1 MARKKEEIEE
11 VTEVTEEK
19 TSSSAEEMVDKMMR
33 NDAVAEFLG
42 DLVRTYEKRRFEM
55 LSKEE
60 QAKVYHNEHIAGGK
74 GKRKTEKDLMKE
86 EAEELRLAA
95 QSVPPTILTGTIYGY
110 ETSETLG
117 VPLVLV
123 TRENKPN
130 FVIKIPVSQ
139 LFMYDPKTYEGEAGK
154 RALAYELNSRVNSEI
169 EFVVYNVIEADRLAL
184 ASRLKAMELRSKNYY
199 KPRKNKKK
207 AEIEEGSRTFA
218 KVVSVKNNR
227 VKVEING
234 IETEMPSEE
243 LSWRA
248 LEDLRNEFQV
258 GQEFEVIVHDI
269 EEVEYETLGQTYKL
283 YTATASRREALPNP
297 AELFYSQFKIGQRI
311 GGIIKAQNEH
321 GVFVDL
327 AGKMD
332 VLCPPPAVGKPVRGD
347 KCIIEITKMEDKT
360 KRLFGRFVS

>member
-1 MARKKEEIEE
+1 MPKKKDAEE
-11 VTEVTEEK
+11 VVMET
-19 TSSSAEEMVDKMMR
+19 TSSVVEEMVDKMME
-33 NDAVAEFLG
+33 NDAALEL
-42 DLVRTYEKRRFEM
+42 LVNLTKTFEKRRFNM
-55 LSKEE
+55 LSKDE

-74 GKRKTEKDLMKE
+74 DGRKTEVDLMKE

-95 QSVPPTILTGTIYGY
+95 QSVPPTILKGTIYGY
-110 ETSETLG
+110 ETSDTLG
-117 VPLVLV
+117 VPMVLV
-123 TRENKPN
+123 TREDRPN

-139 LFMYDPKTYEGEAGK
+139 LFMYDEKQYDGEEGR
-154 RALAYELNSRVNSEI
+154 RALAYELNSRMNSEI
-169 EFVVYNVIEADRLAL
+169 EFVVYDVLEAEKLAI
-184 ASRLKAMELRSKNYY
+184 ASRLKAMELRAKSFY
-199 KPRKNKKK
+199 KARKGKKK

-227 VKVEING
+227 VKVEMSG
-234 IETEMPSEE
+234 IETTLRSED

-248 LEDLRNEFQV
+248 LEDLRNEFKV

-269 EEVEYETLGQTYKL
+269 EEVDYESLNKTYKL
-283 YTATASRREALPNP
+283 FTAKASRREALPNP

-311 GGIIKAQNEH
+311 GGVIKAQNEH

-332 VLCPPPAVGKPVRGD
+332 VLCPPPAVGIPVRGD
-347 KCIIEITKMEDKT
+347 KCIIEITKMDDKT